1 MFLAVADPDL
11 EIGVWGWGV
20 VGRSFRP
27 LDKGG
32 AGLPKKI
39 LPLWASVWSKNKGE
53 GSGPLG
59 PSPGSTTVWNV
70 ITRSQLKLHNI
81 MIYSYWERKD
91 WLNSE
96 DSIIYVDNI
105 DFGSSKGG

>member
-39 LPLWASVWSKNKGE
+39 FA
-53 GSGPLG
+53 PLG
-59 PSPGSTTVWNV
+59 LSLV
-70 ITRSQLKLHNI
+70 
-81 MIYSYWERKD
+81 
-91 WLNSE
+91 
-96 DSIIYVDNI
+96 
-105 DFGSSKGG
+105 